1 MSEPG
6 SRAAVLFVDDEPLV
20 LQGLQR
26 MLRPERDR
34 WDMHFAASAEEA
46 LRLMAESPFDAVV
59 SDLRMPGMDGAEFL
73 ACVMERSPQT
83 VRIVLS
89 GEMDRG
95 LIFKTVQCA
104 HQYLAK
110 PCQPDALK
118 SALERALALRRM
130 IGDRRLKSL
139 LPQLS
144 SLPSLPALYFEIL
157 SEIQAPNASFKRVG
171 ELIARDVSL
180 SAKMLQIVNSAFFGL
195 PRRIADI
202 AEAVSL
208 LGFDTVKGLVLSVK
222 VFSQFEVGRIPARW
236 LEELW
241 RHSSQVGLF
250 ARGIAL
256 SEKLPRRSLDE
267 AFTAGLLHDVG
278 KLIFAQNFPD
288 AAVEMIAAAATRP
301 LWEVESERFGV
312 SHAELGA
319 YLLSLWGIGEE
330 VVAALAHHHRP
341 PETGTPGRVV
351 GVVYAANALEH
362 RLGPGDAPGAPAAA
376 LGLEVCRR
384 LNIAGRISAWEAIC
398 RKLSAEE
405 RLHA

>member
-1 MSEPG
+1 MNDRTG
-6 SRAAVLFVDDEPLV
+6 RAAVLFVDDEPLV
-20 LQGLQR
+20 LQGLER
-26 MLRPERDR
+26 LLRSERDR
-34 WDMHFAASAEEA
+34 WEMRFALSAEEG

-59 SDLRMPGMDGAEFL
+59 SDLRMPGMDGAQFL
-73 ACVMERSPQT
+73 AQVMERWPQT

-89 GEMDRG
+89 GEMDRS
-95 LIFKTVQCA
+95 LIFKTVQTA

-110 PCQPDALK
+110 PCQPEALR

-130 IGDRRLKSL
+130 MGDRRLKSL

-195 PRRIADI
+195 PRRIASI
-202 AEAVSL
+202 PEAVSL

-241 RHSSQVGLF
+241 RHSSRVGLF
-250 ARGIAL
+250 ARGIAAY
-256 SEKLPRRSLDE
+256 EKLPRRSLDE

-288 AAVEMIAAAATRP
+288 ATVEMVTEARERP
-301 LWEVESERFGV
+301 LWEVETGRFGV

-362 RLGPGDAPGAPAAA
+362 RLAAEEGGSLPAGS
-376 LGLEVCRR
+376 LGIEICRQ
-384 LNIAGRISAWEAIC
+384 LNIAGRVSGWEEIC

>member
-130 IGDRRLKSL
+130 MGDRRLKSL

-222 VFSQFEVGRIPARW
+222 VFSQFEAVSYTH
-236 LEELW
+236 LT
-241 RHSSQVGLF
+241 
-250 ARGIAL
+250 
-256 SEKLPRRSLDE
+256 LPTIYS
-267 AFTAGLLHDVG
+267 V
-278 KLIFAQNFPD
+278 
-288 AAVEMIAAAATRP
+288 
-301 LWEVESERFGV
+301 
-312 SHAELGA
+312 
-319 YLLSLWGIGEE
+319 
-330 VVAALAHHHRP
+330 
-341 PETGTPGRVV
+341 
-351 GVVYAANALEH
+351 
-362 RLGPGDAPGAPAAA
+362 
-376 LGLEVCRR
+376 
-384 LNIAGRISAWEAIC
+384 
-398 RKLSAEE
+398 
-405 RLHA
+405 

>member
-20 LQGLQR
+20 LRGLER

-34 WDMHFAASAEEA
+34 WEMRFAASAEEA

-73 ACVMERSPQT
+73 ARVMERSPQT

-130 IGDRRLKSL
+130 MGDRRLRSL

-157 SEIQAPNASFKRVG
+157 AEIQAPNASFKRVG

-195 PRRIADI
+195 PRRIANI

-241 RHSSQVGLF
+241 RHSSRVGLF
-250 ARGIAL
+250 ARGIAA
-256 SEKLPRRSLDE
+256 SEKLPQRALDE

-288 AAVEMIAAAATRP
+288 AAVEMIAAATTRP
-301 LWEVESERFGV
+301 LWELESERFGV

-341 PETGTPGRVV
+341 PESGTPGRVV
-351 GVVYAANALEH
+351 GVVYAANALAH
-362 RLGPGDAPGAPAAA
+362 RLVPGDEPGAPSAQ
-376 LGLEVCRR
+376 LGLEVCRL
-384 LNIAGRISAWEAIC
+384 LNIAGRVSAWEAVC

-405 RLHA
+405 PAHG